1 MDINILFASN
11 SSSNTLHPSNKSSSF
26 DKKLSQPKFFRQ
38 LPDAVPCVVGYVQM
52 LLQIDRACPKISVDE
67 RFVLLP
73 GLERPQPNCQLAN
86 EKLYVSHGNETS
98 LPLTH

>member
-11 SSSNTLHPSNKSSSF
+11 SSSNTLHPSNKGSNF
-26 DKKLSQPKFFRQ
+26 DKKLSQSKLCHQ
-38 LPDAVPCVVGYVQM
+38 LPDAVPCAVVGVQM
-52 LLQIDRACPKISVDE
+52 LLQIGRACPKIFDDV

-73 GLERPQPNCQLAN
+73 NLERPQPNCLLAN

-98 LPLTH
+98 LLLIH